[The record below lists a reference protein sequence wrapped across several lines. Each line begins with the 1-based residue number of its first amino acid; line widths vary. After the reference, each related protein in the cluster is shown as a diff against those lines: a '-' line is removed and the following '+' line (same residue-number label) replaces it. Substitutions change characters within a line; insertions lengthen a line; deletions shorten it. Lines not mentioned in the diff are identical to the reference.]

1 MGLFPNPEDAL
12 SLLEDTFSVENDMLR
27 HSNGEL
33 LSEETER
40 LQRIA
45 QLEESLL
52 EISDRFDNLNWSPLG
67 DAAGNETELKLET
80 VKKIAEMGRAMNMS
94 NPFVKRGVQARI
106 SYIWGKGVAFDG
118 VEAAAKEMGLNRKRM
133 FSAQAFEEIERALA
147 TDGNVFTALS
157 KDPKKVRAFR
167 IPLEQIGGA
176 VMHKTDNETIIYYK
190 RVWEEITTD
199 GRNGQTKS
207 VTRIE
212 YIPSLDYHYE
222 LEDTDTKLKK
232 TWRGESIN
240 QDYVIH
246 HMTVNKQV
254 GWKWGLPDVF
264 PVILWAKAYKEYLE
278 DNALLVKAYS
288 RLAWQYKSANKQG
301 GNAAASA
308 VRRMPT
314 RDPISGELRDVGGSA
329 VTGGGHD
336 IVALPATG
344 STVDFDKGSAL
355 AAAIASGLEVSKV
368 VITSDPGAGN
378 RSAAET
384 LDGPTRKAMETRQ
397 QLHVDRFLEIYEYWG
412 LKVTE
417 LGESRVSTTTVTEA
431 EEAARKNSGSGR
443 DYVTVSFPP
452 IDSDSTKDRIA
463 ALGTMMELYIL
474 HPEEVRKEA
483 LDVFGIPP
491 FKPWDDL
498 PEKPEIPDPGVSGA
512 QGNTQPSVI
521 AKQGVSGGVS
531 AAGKA
536 QGTANSARDNRSK
549 DEGK

>member
-1 MGLFPNPEDAL
+1 MSLIPTPRRAFALIEDAVY
-12 SLLEDTFSVENDMLR
+12 VERDMLE

-33 LSEETER
+33 QEDVSYMMSEVRE
-40 LQRIA
+40 LQ
-45 QLEESLL
+45 ESLL
-52 EISDRFDNLNWSPLG
+52 EISDRFDNIGWTPLEQAD
-67 DAAGNETELKLET
+67 DANELSLET
-80 VKKIAEMGRAMNMS
+80 VKKVAKLARAMNMM

-118 VEAAAKEMGLNRKRM
+118 VESVSKVMDLNRKRL
-133 FSAQAFEEIERALA
+133 FSPQAFEELERALA
-147 TDGNVFTALS
+147 TDGNVFTALGVDKATKRS
-157 KDPKKVRAFR
+157 FR
-167 IPLEQIGGA
+167 IPLDQISGA
-176 VMHKTDNETIIYYK
+176 VSDKDDREYVLMYK
-190 RVWEEITTD
+190 RTWQETTTTTNGHVEE
-199 GRNGQTKS
+199 KE
-207 VTRIE
+207 RIE
-212 YIPSLDYHYE
+212 YYPSIEYSE
-222 LEDTDTKLKK
+222 QRASEGKK
-232 TWRGESIN
+232 MHKSWRGHPVSN
-240 QDYVIH
+240 DFVMH
-246 HMTVNKQV
+246 HMSVNKQV
-254 GWKWGLPDVF
+254 GWKWGLPDVM
-264 PVILWAKAYKEYLE
+264 PVIFWARAYKEYLE

-288 RLAWQYKSANKQG
+288 RLAWQYKSASG
-301 GNAAASA
+301 GGQQAAASA
-308 VRRMPT
+308 VRRAPS
-314 RDPISGELRDVGGSA
+314 RDPLTGELKDVGGAA
-329 VTGGGHD
+329 VTGNGQE
-336 IVALPATG
+336 IIALPANG
-344 STVDFDKGSAL
+344 STVDFEKGSAL

-397 QLHVDRFLEIYEYWG
+397 QLHVERFLDMFHYWG

-417 LGESRVSTTTVTEA
+417 LGESGASVSEA
-431 EEAARKNSGSGR
+431 NEAAGRPGKNSGSGR

-463 ALGTMMELYIL
+463 ALGTMQELYIL

-491 FKPWDDL
+491 FKPWDEL
-498 PEKPEIPDPGVSGA
+498 PEKPEVPTGPGVHGE

-536 QGTANSARDNRSK
+536 QGTANSARDNRAK

>member
-1 MGLFPNPEDAL
+1 MSLIPRPERALDIVEDAI
-12 SLLEDTFSVENDMLR
+12 FVERDMLA
-27 HSNGEL
+27 HSNSDLQQDLGATLQEVREL
-33 LSEETER
+33 
-40 LQRIA
+40 Q
-45 QLEESLL
+45 ESLL
-52 EISDRFDNLNWSPLG
+52 EISDRFDNIGWTPLENSN
-67 DAAGNETELKLET
+67 DANELSLET
-80 VKKIAEMGRAMNMS
+80 VKKVAKLARAMNMM

-118 VEAAAKEMGLNRKRM
+118 VETVAKEMDLNRKRV
-133 FSAQAFEEIERALA
+133 FSPQAFEELERALA

-157 KDPKKVRAFR
+157 NDSKVRHGFR
-167 IPLEQIGGA
+167 IPLDQISGA
-176 VMHKTDNETIIYYK
+176 VSDKEDRETVIMYK
-190 RVWEEITTD
+190 RTWDEVTTTTA
-199 GRNGQTKS
+199 GHTK
-207 VTRIE
+207 TTEKIMYYPTIE
-212 YIPSLDYHYE
+212 YTQRRAAEGKSMH
-222 LEDTDTKLKK
+222 K
-232 TWRGESIN
+232 TWRGNPVSA
-240 QDYVIH
+240 DYVVH

-254 GWKWGLPDVF
+254 GWKWGLPDVM
-264 PVILWAKAYKEYLE
+264 PVIFWARAYKEYLE

-288 RLAWQYKSANKQG
+288 RLAWQYKSSSGTGQQ
-301 GNAAASA
+301 AAASA
-308 VRRMPT
+308 IRRAPVRDNLT
-314 RDPISGELRDVGGSA
+314 GELKDVGGAA
-329 VTGGGHD
+329 VTGNGQE
-336 IVALPATG
+336 IIALPANG
-344 STVDFDKGSAL
+344 SSVNFENGSAL

-397 QLHVDRFLEIYEYWG
+397 QLHVERFLDIFHFWG
-412 LKVTE
+412 LKVSE
-417 LGESRVSTTTVTEA
+417 LGEGKPSLSEA
-431 EEAARKNSGSGR
+431 NEAQGAARKNSGSGR

-491 FKPWDDL
+491 YKPWDEL
-498 PEKPEIPDPGVSGA
+498 PEKPELPDPSVSGA